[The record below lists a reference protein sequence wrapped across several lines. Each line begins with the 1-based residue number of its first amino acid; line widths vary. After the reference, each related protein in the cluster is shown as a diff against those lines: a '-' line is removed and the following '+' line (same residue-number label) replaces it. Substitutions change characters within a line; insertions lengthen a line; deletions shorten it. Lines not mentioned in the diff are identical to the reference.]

1 MIRFVDLTCA
11 KRRTRTATL
20 RHADAVPDSLPPA
33 AITEIAAGT
42 MQLQPIDAASRSGA
56 IAALGTLVSRAI
68 AVWVA
73 RDATTA
79 VPRAYAALI
88 ANGGHFDVRSA
99 PGLNGDAAD
108 ADQVREVI
116 RRFAETGLGLASS

>member
-1 MIRFVDLTCA
+1 MS
-11 KRRTRTATL
+11 
-20 RHADAVPDSLPPA
+20 DSLPPA

-42 MQLQPIDAASRSGA
+42 MQLQPIDATSRAGA
-56 IAALGTLVSRAI
+56 MAALGTLVRRAT

-88 ANGGHFDVRSA
+88 ANGGQFEVRSA

-108 ADQVREVI
+108 AAEAREVI
-116 RRFAETGLGLASS
+116 RRFAQNGLGLAAS